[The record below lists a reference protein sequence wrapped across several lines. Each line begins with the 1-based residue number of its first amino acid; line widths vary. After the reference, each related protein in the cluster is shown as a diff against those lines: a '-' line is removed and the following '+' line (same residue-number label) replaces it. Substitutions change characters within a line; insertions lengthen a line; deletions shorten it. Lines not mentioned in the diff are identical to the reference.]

1 MSVITDNFKHL
12 AQEKK
17 IQFKTKDIEAPI
29 RKKDGEE
36 VKQQQIVFQTAL
48 RVNQNKA
55 VACGVIIHDADV
67 PRVNYQITYNKI
79 GYVTDR
85 NRLPEI
91 VTELN
96 EINAMRSGYYRFVI
110 SGDGEII
117 MRHLGITGE
126 DVKPMM
132 DVFVFGGRI
141 LNALLPELEKI
152 EGLDLTQRKN

>member
-1 MSVITDNFKHL
+1 MSQITDNFQHL
-12 AQEKK
+12 AEEKK
-17 IQFKTKDIEAPI
+17 IQFKSKEIEAPV

-48 RVNQNKA
+48 RINKDKA
-55 VACGVIIHDADV
+55 VACGVIIHDTDAQ
-67 PRVNYQITYNKI
+67 RVNYQITYNKI

-85 NRLPEI
+85 NKLPEI
-91 VTELN
+91 VTQMN

-117 MRHLGITGE
+117 MRHLGITGD

>member
-67 PRVNYQITYNKI
+67 PRANYQITYNKI

-141 LNALLPELEKI
+141 LKALLPELEKI

>member
-17 IQFKTKDIEAPI
+17 IQFKIKDIEAPI

-67 PRVNYQITYNKI
+67 PRANYQITYNKI

-91 VTELN
+91 LTELN

-110 SGDGEII
+110 SGDGELI

>member
-1 MSVITDNFKHL
+1 MSTITENFSHL

-17 IQFKTKDIEAPI
+17 IQFKSKDIETPV

-36 VKQQQIVFQTAL
+36 VKQKQVVYQTAL
-48 RVNQNKA
+48 RVNKEKA
-55 VACGVIIHDADV
+55 VACGVIIHDADAE
-67 PRVNYQITYNKI
+67 RVNYQITYNKI

-85 NRLPEI
+85 NKLPEI
-91 VTELN
+91 VTKLN
-96 EINAMRSGYYRFVI
+96 ELNAMRTGYYRLVI

-117 MRHLGITGE
+117 MRHLGITGH
-126 DVKPMM
+126 DVKAMM

-141 LNALLPELEKI
+141 LNALIPELEKI